1 MIAAWASEGEIFGNF
16 SGYKNSSTLRVL
28 LFKVRGLGLMRL
40 VRGMQ
45 RFFREEVNVLG
56 WKKSFSEGI
65 GITTPKART
74 RDKPMSRV
82 LGL

>member
-1 MIAAWASEGEIFGNF
+1 MIAVWASEVEIFGNF
-16 SGYKNSSTLRVL
+16 SGYNNSSTLRVL

-45 RFFREEVNVLG
+45 KLFREEVDVLG

-65 GITTPKART
+65 DITTPKART

-82 LGL
+82 LCL